1 MLTPLLEGHVS
12 IPVDSKGEGMTLRI
26 VLLNEIEVIGKVL
39 KHLDEMVSIC
49 SLDGVS
55 LHEID
60 ELSLVELTVM
70 DISRERRSDCEHRKN
85 YMNMIHMIKDEKS
98 QRVSYSFWTSKKKY
112 YKIIFN
118 IFFDIFAKKSN
129 LPAARAATE
138 SNLNIVLGY

>member
-70 DISRERRSDCEHRKN
+70 DISRERRSDCEHRKK

-112 YKIIFN
+112 
-118 IFFDIFAKKSN
+118 
-129 LPAARAATE
+129 
-138 SNLNIVLGY
+138 